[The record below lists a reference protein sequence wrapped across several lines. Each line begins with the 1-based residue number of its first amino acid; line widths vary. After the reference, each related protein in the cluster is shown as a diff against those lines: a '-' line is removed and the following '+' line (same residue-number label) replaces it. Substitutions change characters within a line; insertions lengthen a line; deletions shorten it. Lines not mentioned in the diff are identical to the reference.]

1 MNKRL
6 AMLACAALAAA
17 PLAAV
22 PVAALAEAD
31 PAISTIDALDGALL
45 DSMKSGRSTAEQR
58 YTRLVPA
65 VDRAFDIP
73 QMTRFAV
80 GLAWSGYTP
89 AEQASLS
96 KAFAKLTAANL
107 AHNFNSFDG
116 EQFKVD
122 PAVQTRGPD
131 KLVKS
136 QIIPKSG
143 SPTVLN
149 YRMRQS
155 GGTWKVI
162 DVYFG
167 AISQLTAQRS
177 DFAASAVPGGAAAL
191 VQKINAKSEDL
202 LKR

>member
-1 MNKRL
+1 M
-6 AMLACAALAAA
+6 MLACAALAAA

-22 PVAALAEAD
+22 PVAAMAQAD
-31 PAISTIDALDGALL
+31 PAISTIDTLDGALL
-45 DSMKSGRSTAEQR
+45 DSMKSGQSTAAQR
-58 YTRLVPA
+58 YARLTPA

-80 GLAWSGYTP
+80 GSVWSGYTP
-89 AEQASLS
+89 AEQAALT

-177 DFAASAVPGGAAAL
+177 DFAASAVPGGASSL
-191 VQKINAKSEDL
+191 VQKINAKSDEL